1 MPDNRLY
8 SLSDNSINNAK
19 NAKRTKDRVYRRN
32 FPFRLKYFLSQ
43 AVFMLPGELRVL
55 TRGLT
60 PFCNQQPQVAI
71 KETAPFDAAARRPV
85 KQIGLI
91 LNCESCKA
99 PGLITEL
106 EISINRS
113 SLISVLGCTFFFILD
128 ISVLV
133 TLHVSQHLEAFY
145 THRAS
150 QNVM

>member
-1 MPDNRLY
+1 MPHNRLY

-43 AVFMLPGELRVL
+43 AVFMLSGGVKLRIL

-71 KETAPFDAAARRPV
+71 KGTAPFDAAARRPV

-99 PGLITEL
+99 PGVKTEL

-128 ISVLV
+128 IS
-133 TLHVSQHLEAFY
+133 
-145 THRAS
+145 
-150 QNVM
+150 